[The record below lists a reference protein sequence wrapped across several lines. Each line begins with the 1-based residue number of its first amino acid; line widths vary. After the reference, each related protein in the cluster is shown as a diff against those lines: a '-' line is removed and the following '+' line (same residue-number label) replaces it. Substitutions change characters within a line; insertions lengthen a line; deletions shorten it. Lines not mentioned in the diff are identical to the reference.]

1 MLHADGFE
9 KAIVGVCLDTV
20 GRDKP
25 VLVYDFE
32 KCIKIVMSW
41 KGIDNQTDALD
52 YVNFNL
58 LNQHLGNE
66 SPLFI
71 RKHKSLEE
79 IEHFDYEE

>member
-1 MLHADGFE
+1 
-9 KAIVGVCLDTV
+9 
-20 GRDKP
+20 
-25 VLVYDFE
+25 
-32 KCIKIVMSW
+32 MSW

-58 LNQHLGNE
+58 LNQYLGNE